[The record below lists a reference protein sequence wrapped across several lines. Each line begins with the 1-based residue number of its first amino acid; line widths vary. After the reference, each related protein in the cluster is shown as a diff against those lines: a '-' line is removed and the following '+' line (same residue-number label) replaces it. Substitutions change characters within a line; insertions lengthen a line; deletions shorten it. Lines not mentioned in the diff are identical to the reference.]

1 MRTKTTAFFTILIL
15 LVLTGC
21 NNALPKED
29 KPQPFS
35 FSESH
40 NQSSPESE
48 APAAEE
54 KQEVE
59 TTPEQPQD
67 SEPDKKIPPTEESTA
82 LPNRYRLF
90 LISGRQRTPPIC
102 LMKRTSPC
110 RNPLCW

>member
-1 MRTKTTAFFTILIL
+1 MRTKITAFFTVLIL
-15 LVLTGC
+15 LALTGC
-21 NNALPKED
+21 NNTLPKED

-40 NQSSPESE
+40 NQSFPESE

-67 SEPDKKIPPTEESTA
+67 SEPEKKIPPTEESTA

-90 LISGRQRTPPIC
+90 LIPGRQRTPPIC
-102 LMKRTSPC
+102 LMKRTIPC
-110 RNPLCW
+110 RNPLCR